1 MLQFCQQILQKDPLN
16 YVWGYPSNKAD
27 FPPSEETQH
36 WWQAR
41 LQWNSKKKNFI
52 RIPEPERN
60 YYWALKKPAH
70 FPEHCIQMGLVIL
83 KHSHNLNERCMW
95 KPIPARSETQ
105 VRSECVQR
113 PGVNLDRTGHPTD
126 YWCIDRGR
134 TVRKSGHTWLGLAS
148 PHCFIAIEKILAR
161 KPESAVL
168 LVKTSTGLSP
178 AHPSSFPND
187 QNDHLEAVRFNLTQS
202 PTGSLESIL
211 C

>member
-1 MLQFCQQILQKDPLN
+1 MLRFCQQILQKDPLN

-52 RIPEPERN
+52 RIPEPKRN

-113 PGVNLDRTGHPTD
+113 PRVNLEQAPPLI
-126 YWCIDRGR
+126 IDVL
-134 TVRKSGHTWLGLAS
+134 TEAEQSESQAIPDWVLQVHTA
-148 PHCFIAIEKILAR
+148 
-161 KPESAVL
+161 L
-168 LVKTSTGLSP
+168 L
-178 AHPSSFPND
+178 
-187 QNDHLEAVRFNLTQS
+187 Q
-202 PTGSLESIL
+202 
-211 C
+211 